1 MITIRKSGD
10 RGHFDFGW
18 LNTRHTFSF
27 GDYIDRNHMSF
38 RALRVINEDHI
49 APGAG
54 FPQHPHSDMEII
66 SYMVAGSLAHKDSMG
81 NTAVIS
87 PGEIQRMSAGSG
99 ILHSEFNASKTEPA
113 HLIQIWLKPAK
124 KGIEPGYEQ
133 KPLPPLPQRR
143 NTLALIASPQGGAD
157 GSNAVSIN
165 QDVRL
170 YSGVLDAGAKV
181 ELELGPDRHAW
192 LQLIKG
198 EVELSGQT
206 LRAGDGAAVSEEK
219 RLEIRVGADAELL
232 VFDLA

>member
-18 LNTRHTFSF
+18 LDTRHTFSF

-113 HLIQIWLKPAK
+113 HLIQIWLRPATR
-124 KGIEPGYEQ
+124 GNEPGYEQ
-133 KPLPPLPQRR
+133 KPLPDRR
-143 NTLALIASPQGGAD
+143 NRLALIAAPPHHDDAAEAVTIHQDARLFAAALNPGAT
-157 GSNAVSIN
+157 
-165 QDVRL
+165 
-170 YSGVLDAGAKV
+170 V
-181 ELELGPDRHAW
+181 EHTLAPGRHAW
-192 LQLIKG
+192 LQIVKG
-198 EVELSGQT
+198 SVELNGEQ
-206 LRAGDGAAVSEEK
+206 LRAGDGAAVSDES
-219 RLEIRVGADAELL
+219 RLAIVSTGGAELL
-232 VFDLA
+232 LFDLA